1 MSATIACLG
10 TSCRAGTIVVS
21 YMHHSYV
28 VDYGFPPLK
37 VCVAISSTVK
47 TNPQRWGLSYQRQY
61 NLPNPMSK
69 YIQE

>member
-1 MSATIACLG
+1 MSATIARVG
-10 TSCRAGTIVVS
+10 TSRHAGTTVVS

-47 TNPQRWGLSYQRQY
+47 TNPQRCGLEDQTQY
-61 NLPNPMSK
+61 DLPNPMSE
-69 YIQE
+69 YPQE